1 MSTDPMTIAA
11 VTEVYE
17 QFVLRFRNR
26 DVEGVVA
33 LYAAQENPICIG
45 TGRDEVRAGG
55 EQIRVQ
61 FTRDFE
67 QSRGAQWREK
77 WFSVSAEGPVAWL
90 AAEGVWEIETATGA
104 HLQAPT
110 RFTLVLRLLGSQW
123 RIVQSHTSL
132 PALGQ
137 REGESFPERI

>member
-17 QFVLRFRNR
+17 QLMFRFRNR

-55 EQIRVQ
+55 DQIRVQ
-61 FTRDFE
+61 IARDFE
-67 QSRGAQWREK
+67 QSRDAQWREK
-77 WFSVSAEGPVAWL
+77 WFSVSAEGSVAWL
-90 AAEGVWEIETATGA
+90 AAEGVWEIETASGA
-104 HLQAPT
+104 HLEAPT
-110 RFTLVLRLLGSQW
+110 RLTMVLRQLGNVW

-137 REGESFPERI
+137 REGESFPERV

>member
-17 QFVLRFRNR
+17 QFVLRFRDR

-45 TGRDEVRAGG
+45 TGKDEVRVGCD
-55 EQIRVQ
+55 QVRVQ
-61 FTRDFE
+61 LARDFE
-67 QSRGAQWREK
+67 QSRQANWREK
-77 WFSVSAEGPVAWL
+77 WFSVSTEGSVAWV
-90 AAEGVWEIETATGA
+90 AAEGVWEIETISGA
-104 HLQAPT
+104 RLEAPARLT
-110 RFTLVLRLLGSQW
+110 IVLKRLDDQW

-132 PALGQ
+132 PALAQ
-137 REGESFPERI
+137 REGESFPEHV